1 MEPPVTQATAHNNT
15 VVVYPEKVEIRSG
28 WQNQNV
34 ETIPLR
40 EISRVTTRG
49 LVNCTLLM
57 ENNQG
62 RIYRL
67 ERMALPDARAV
78 KNAIEQQRRKAG
90 LYE

>member
-1 MEPPVTQATAHNNT
+1 MESPVTQATAHNNT
-15 VVVYPEKVEIRSG
+15 VAVHLERVEIRSG

-34 ETIPLR
+34 ETIFLR
-40 EISRVTTRG
+40 DISRVTIRG